1 MSYCSGVAISADEG
15 ITMRNGRAKA
25 LQEHSPDQVATPLLP
40 QVPPQEQQDLNPQQQ
55 QQQQQQQQ
63 ATPQKQAMSADE
75 KKATKKSLV
84 IVAGIFVASLVTM
97 CYVYAIFPE
106 LNASEKQH
114 LKIPRDIQDAKML
127 AKVLDRYK
135 DMYYFEVM
143 FGVVVAYV
151 LYPFTKSKSTNPK
164 YEKWHEKSVA
174 D

>member
-1 MSYCSGVAISADEG
+1 MSLFFFLAISADEG

-40 QVPPQEQQDLNPQQQ
+40 QVPPQEQQDLNP
-55 QQQQQQQQ
+55 QQQQQ

-106 LNASEKQH
+106 LNA
-114 LKIPRDIQDAKML
+114 
-127 AKVLDRYK
+127 
-135 DMYYFEVM
+135 
-143 FGVVVAYV
+143 
-151 LYPFTKSKSTNPK
+151 
-164 YEKWHEKSVA
+164 
-174 D
+174 